1 MNRVVRSLGTP
12 RAARWL
18 FNLYPPYLMTGIR
31 VTRIDPDW
39 RAMEV
44 TMRLHWY
51 NRNYFGTHF
60 GGSLYAMSD
69 PFFVLMLAN
78 ILGPDYFVTDQAAKI
93 EFLRPGK
100 GRVRADFRVD
110 EAMISEVRERTADGE
125 KYLPVWPVEV
135 VDEQGEVIARV
146 TKTLYVRL
154 KRRARDG
161 TADPGTP

>member
-1 MNRVVRSLGTP
+1 MNRFVRSLNTP
-12 RAARWL
+12 RVARRV

-39 RAMEV
+39 RRMEV
-44 TMRLHWY
+44 AMRLHWY

-78 ILGPDYFVTDQAAKI
+78 ILGPDYFVTDRGAKI
-93 EFLRPGK
+93 EFLRAGK
-100 GRVRADFRVD
+100 GKVTADFRID
-110 EAMISEVRERTADGE
+110 EAMLCEVRERTANGE

-154 KRRARDG
+154 KPRARAGDAESPAG
-161 TADPGTP
+161 